1 MSYFNNVYTLKLDI
15 KQQNPN
21 PVIRIVQYDSAVFKI
36 ELYDNGRK
44 IDIKDGERFTVSVE
58 HEATGETHSG
68 IAKYDGEQFV
78 VYDLRKADMKNIG
91 TYRARFA
98 SYKDRNR
105 VSSLMFRYE
114 VYEDYETVGDAS
126 ELTML
131 QELFQEVE
139 EVGRVTQRQG
149 EYAEDRGDYAN
160 AAGDYANRAGDSQ
173 IMNWLPYVK
182 TLAERNKLYP
192 NPENGDTVYV
202 IDENKVFRYDGID
215 ALDWEAI
222 SGYDTSVIQDI
233 YNTKEDKTVVAK
245 LREDLNSLTIG
256 ARNLLT
262 GTDFEKPMNLKYT
275 SPTFTFTQNKSDS
288 SMTLAPTD
296 KYVSTSAVYFDL
308 EKEALENNFFT
319 LSFNVKVLSG
329 SATLKF
335 KVGDAAYSE
344 PVTVKASSNY
354 QRVVLTAS
362 TQDLKTNKTN
372 LLLQTTSAI
381 TIEKESFKAEIGNR
395 ATTWT
400 PSYQD
405 IKNKFLEVQKQLDNH
420 NNKIT
425 GIETELNTNVVKK
438 KVYDI
443 DKAKDEEKFSQIMQS
458 ANELSSVV
466 SKKVGTSQVKSII
479 NQTSERIRIKASNID
494 FDGAVIFKNKNN
506 KIDPN
511 AFIRLNG
518 GELTA
523 KGYYSRVWRDGK
535 ARNRVQVVQLTDGM
549 LRISDPQGDLV
560 DSTKDRDYRYDIDVN
575 GKKVYSTV
583 RSLYYTSDGISTYR
597 DGSGKAFNKE
607 GKVVSSGTI
616 EFFSHEYSRSRGLT
630 LYSAGGAI
638 GLQAANNAIHI
649 DAAATLYNRSR
660 QANVIIRPHENV
672 RKGINDFKFG
682 ISADN
687 TGRLVYG
694 DESKRLGVGLRFSK
708 SSKNKVITGIDS
720 TGRASSD
727 VRLEIGEVR
736 ANKILSRDGKETVYF
751 NNAGSGNLTQSAT
764 LRAGGIKTNATNF
777 YVGVRGELRVTNTR
791 GANFGKGIGYM
802 PVRASKFNSVSSRKY
817 KTNIKDLEINSLD
830 VLNST
835 DIKQYNLKSDLNDGI
850 DKVKYGV
857 ILEDSHDALKEG
869 DAIDVYTMTS
879 ILWDVVKKQQK
890 EIEQLKK

>member
-329 SATLKF
+329 SATIKF

-607 GKVVSSGTI
+607 GKIVSSGTI
-616 EFFSHEYSRSRGLT
+616 EFFSHEYSRGRGLT

-720 TGRASSD
+720 TGRAGSD

-736 ANKILSRDGKETVYF
+736 ANKLLSRDGKETVYF

-764 LRAGGIKTNATNF
+764 LRAGGVKTNATNF

-791 GANFGKGIGYM
+791 GANFGRGIGYM

-850 DKVKYGV
+850 DKIKYGV

>member
-381 TIEKESFKAEIGNR
+381 AIEKESFKAEIGNR

-400 PSYQD
+400 PSYLD
-405 IKNKFLEVQKQLDNH
+405 VKTKLDDYGTRIKGLEV
-420 NNKIT
+420 
-425 GIETELNTNVVKK
+425 EMNTNVVKK
-438 KVYDI
+438 SVYEA
-443 DKAKDEEKFSQIMQS
+443 DKSKNEEKLSKIIQD
-458 ANELSSVV
+458 ANSLTSIV
-466 SKKVGTSQVKSII
+466 SKKVDKGQVKSMI
-479 NQTSERIRIKASNID
+479 NQTAERIKIKASNID
-494 FDGAVIFKNKNN
+494 FDGVVVFKNRNN

-511 AFIRLNG
+511 AFVRING

-523 KGYYSRVWRDGK
+523 KGYYRRVWRD
-535 ARNRVQVVQLTDGM
+535 
-549 LRISDPQGDLV
+549 
-560 DSTKDRDYRYDIDVN
+560 
-575 GKKVYSTV
+575 
-583 RSLYYTSDGISTYR
+583 
-597 DGSGKAFNKE
+597 GKAFNKE

>member
-381 TIEKESFKAEIGNR
+381 AIEKESFKAEIGNR

-400 PSYQD
+400 PSY
-405 IKNKFLEVQKQLDNH
+405 
-420 NNKIT
+420 
-425 GIETELNTNVVKK
+425 
-438 KVYDI
+438 
-443 DKAKDEEKFSQIMQS
+443 
-458 ANELSSVV
+458 
-466 SKKVGTSQVKSII
+466 
-479 NQTSERIRIKASNID
+479 
-494 FDGAVIFKNKNN
+494 
-506 KIDPN
+506 
-511 AFIRLNG
+511 
-518 GELTA
+518 
-523 KGYYSRVWRDGK
+523 
-535 ARNRVQVVQLTDGM
+535 
-549 LRISDPQGDLV
+549 
-560 DSTKDRDYRYDIDVN
+560 
-575 GKKVYSTV
+575 
-583 RSLYYTSDGISTYR
+583 
-597 DGSGKAFNKE
+597 
-607 GKVVSSGTI
+607 
-616 EFFSHEYSRSRGLT
+616 
-630 LYSAGGAI
+630 
-638 GLQAANNAIHI
+638 
-649 DAAATLYNRSR
+649 
-660 QANVIIRPHENV
+660 
-672 RKGINDFKFG
+672 
-682 ISADN
+682 
-687 TGRLVYG
+687 
-694 DESKRLGVGLRFSK
+694 
-708 SSKNKVITGIDS
+708 
-720 TGRASSD
+720 
-727 VRLEIGEVR
+727 
-736 ANKILSRDGKETVYF
+736 
-751 NNAGSGNLTQSAT
+751 
-764 LRAGGIKTNATNF
+764 
-777 YVGVRGELRVTNTR
+777 
-791 GANFGKGIGYM
+791 
-802 PVRASKFNSVSSRKY
+802 
-817 KTNIKDLEINSLD
+817 LD
-830 VLNST
+830 V
-835 DIKQYNLKSDLNDGI
+835 KQNWMTMVLELK
-850 DKVKYGV
+850 V
-857 ILEDSHDALKEG
+857 
-869 DAIDVYTMTS
+869 
-879 ILWDVVKKQQK
+879 
-890 EIEQLKK
+890 

>member
-319 LSFNVKVLSG
+319 LSFNVKILSG
-329 SATLKF
+329 SATIKF

-607 GKVVSSGTI
+607 GKIVSSGTI
-616 EFFSHEYSRSRGLT
+616 EFFSHEYSRGRGLT

-720 TGRASSD
+720 TGHAGSD

-736 ANKILSRDGKETVYF
+736 ANKLLSRDGKETVYF

-764 LRAGGIKTNATNF
+764 LRAGGVKTNATNF

-791 GANFGKGIGYM
+791 GANFGRGIGYM

-850 DKVKYGV
+850 DKIKYGV

>member
-607 GKVVSSGTI
+607 GKIVSSGTI
-616 EFFSHEYSRSRGLT
+616 EFFSHEYSRGRGLT

-720 TGRASSD
+720 TGRAGSD

-736 ANKILSRDGKETVYF
+736 ANKLLSRDGKETVYF

-764 LRAGGIKTNATNF
+764 LRAGGVKTNATNF

-791 GANFGKGIGYM
+791 GANFGRGIGYM

-850 DKVKYGV
+850 DKIKYGV

>member
-607 GKVVSSGTI
+607 GKIVSSGTI
-616 EFFSHEYSRSRGLT
+616 EFFSHEYSRGRGLT

-720 TGRASSD
+720 TGRAGSD

-736 ANKILSRDGKETVYF
+736 ANKLLSRDGKETVYF

>member
-329 SATLKF
+329 SATIKF

>member
-354 QRVVLTAS
+354 QCVVLTAS

-607 GKVVSSGTI
+607 GKIVSSGTI
-616 EFFSHEYSRSRGLT
+616 EFFSHEYSRGRGLT

>member
-607 GKVVSSGTI
+607 GKIVSSGTI
-616 EFFSHEYSRSRGLT
+616 EFFSHEYSRGRGLT

>member
-262 GTDFEKPMNLKYT
+262 GTDFEKPMNLKYI

-479 NQTSERIRIKASNID
+479 NQTSERIKIKASNID

-549 LRISDPQGDLV
+549 LRISDPKGDLV

-575 GKKVYSTV
+575 GKRVYSTV
-583 RSLYYTSDGISTYR
+583 RSLYYSSDGVSTYR

>member
-329 SATLKF
+329 SATIKF

-607 GKVVSSGTI
+607 GKIVSSGTI
-616 EFFSHEYSRSRGLT
+616 EFFSHEYSRGRGLT

>member
-329 SATLKF
+329 SATIKF

-381 TIEKESFKAEIGNR
+381 AIEKESFKAEIGNR

-400 PSYQD
+400 PSYLD
-405 IKNKFLEVQKQLDNH
+405 VKTKLDDYGTRIKGLEV
-420 NNKIT
+420 
-425 GIETELNTNVVKK
+425 EMNTNVVKK
-438 KVYDI
+438 SVYEA
-443 DKAKDEEKFSQIMQS
+443 DKSKNEEKLSKIIQD
-458 ANELSSVV
+458 ANSLTSIV
-466 SKKVGTSQVKSII
+466 SKKVDKGQVKSMI
-479 NQTSERIRIKASNID
+479 NQTAERIKIKASNID
-494 FDGAVIFKNKNN
+494 FDGVVVFKNRNN

-511 AFIRLNG
+511 AFVRING

-523 KGYYSRVWRDGK
+523 KGYYRRVWRDGK

-549 LRISDPQGDLV
+549 LRISDPKGDLV

-583 RSLYYTSDGISTYR
+583 RSLYYSSDGVSTYR

-817 KTNIKDLEINSLD
+817 KTNIKDLEINSLA

>member
-329 SATLKF
+329 SATIKF

-720 TGRASSD
+720 TGRAGSD

-736 ANKILSRDGKETVYF
+736 ANKLLSRDGKETVYF

-764 LRAGGIKTNATNF
+764 LRAGGVKTNATNF

-791 GANFGKGIGYM
+791 GANFGRGIGYM

-850 DKVKYGV
+850 DKIKYGV

>member
-160 AAGDYANRAGDSQ
+160 AAGDYANRAGDSH

-245 LREDLNSLTIG
+245 LREDLNSLTVG

-262 GTDFEKPMNLKYT
+262 GTDFEKPMSLKYAT
-275 SPTFTFTQNKSDS
+275 PTFTFTQNKSDS

-296 KYVSTSAVYFDL
+296 QFVSSSAAYFNL

-329 SATLKF
+329 SASLKF
-335 KVGDAAYSE
+335 KVGDSAYSE
-344 PVTVKASSNY
+344 PVTLKASSDY
-354 QRVVLTAS
+354 QRVVLTTS
-362 TQDLKTNKTN
+362 TQGLTTNKTN

-381 TIEKESFKAEIGNR
+381 AIEKESFKAEIGNR

-400 PSYQD
+400 PSYLD
-405 IKNKFLEVQKQLDNH
+405 VKTKLDDYGTRIKGLEV
-420 NNKIT
+420 
-425 GIETELNTNVVKK
+425 EMNTNVVKK
-438 KVYDI
+438 MVYEA
-443 DKAKDEEKFSQIMQS
+443 DKTKNEEKFSKIIQD
-458 ANELSSVV
+458 ANGLTSIVA
-466 SKKVGTSQVKSII
+466 KKVEKGQVKSMI
-479 NQTSERIRIKASNID
+479 NQTAERIRIKASNID
-494 FDGAVIFKNKNN
+494 FDGAVVFKNRNN

-511 AFIRLNG
+511 AFIRING

-523 KGYYSRVWRDGK
+523 KGYYRRVWRDGK

-549 LRISDPQGDLV
+549 VRISDPQGDLI
-560 DSTKDRDYRYDIDVN
+560 DSTKDKDYRYDIDVN
-575 GKKVYSTV
+575 GKRVYSTV
-583 RSLYYTSDGISTYR
+583 RSLYYSSDGVSTYR
-597 DGSGKAFNKE
+597 DGTGKAFNKD

-638 GLQAANNAIHI
+638 GLQAAKNAIHI

-720 TGRASSD
+720 TGRAGSD

-736 ANKILSRDGKETVYF
+736 ANKLLSRDGKETVYF

-764 LRAGGIKTNATNF
+764 LRAGGVKTNETNF

-791 GANFGKGIGYM
+791 GANFGRGTGYM

>member
-319 LSFNVKVLSG
+319 LSFNAKVLSG
-329 SATLKF
+329 SATIKF

-395 ATTWT
+395 ATTWA

-607 GKVVSSGTI
+607 GKIVSSGTI
-616 EFFSHEYSRSRGLT
+616 EFFSHEYSRGRGLT

>member
-329 SATLKF
+329 SATIKF

-607 GKVVSSGTI
+607 GKIVSSGTI
-616 EFFSHEYSRSRGLT
+616 EFFSHEYSRGRGLT

-720 TGRASSD
+720 TGRAGSD

-736 ANKILSRDGKETVYF
+736 ANKLLSRDGKETVYF

>member
-479 NQTSERIRIKASNID
+479 NQTSERIKIKASNID

-549 LRISDPQGDLV
+549 LRISDPKGDLV

-575 GKKVYSTV
+575 GKRVYSTV
-583 RSLYYTSDGISTYR
+583 RSLYYSSDGVSTYR

>member
-607 GKVVSSGTI
+607 GKIVSSGTI
-616 EFFSHEYSRSRGLT
+616 EFFSHEYSRGRGLT
-630 LYSAGGAI
+630 LYSVGGAI

-720 TGRASSD
+720 TGRAGSD

-736 ANKILSRDGKETVYF
+736 ANKLLSRDGKETVYF

-764 LRAGGIKTNATNF
+764 LRAGGVKTNATNF

-791 GANFGKGIGYM
+791 GANFGRGIGYM

-850 DKVKYGV
+850 DKIKYGV